1 MRRWR
6 EMDETTRLSKS
17 KQGYG
22 YKYTELAQINE
33 YLEQKGESYYQYIE
47 SVDGND
53 YIVTVKVKA
62 DGTESKPLRGCRIIY
77 SNTLQGKSN
86 EAQEMGSGI
95 TYARR
100 YSLLMAYGL
109 ATEDD
114 DAACMTKKKPT
125 GRTINNPT
133 AADVQQL
140 AKEVAGQTGTPI
152 DDATVGQIL
161 YLARNKNILPTDLCG
176 YYKVGQLNQLT
187 AEQGADCLKR
197 LNAIKAKQ

>member
-1 MRRWR
+1 
-6 EMDETTRLSKS
+6 MDETTRLSKS

-33 YLEQKGESYYQYIE
+33 YLEQKGESYYQYID

-114 DAACMTKKKPT
+114 DAACMTKKKQQ
-125 GRTINNPT
+125 GKMVIDNPT
-133 AADVQQL
+133 AADVQKL
-140 AKEVAGQTGTPI
+140 AKEVAAQKGTPI
-152 DDATVGQIL
+152 DEATVGQIL
-161 YLARNKNILPTDLCG
+161 YIARNKSILPTDLCG
-176 YYKVGQLNQLT
+176 YYKVSQLNQLT
-187 AEQGADCLKR
+187 AEQGVDCLKR
-197 LNAIKAKQ
+197 LNATKAKQ

>member
-1 MRRWR
+1 
-6 EMDETTRLSKS
+6 MDETTRLSKS

-114 DAACMTKKKPT
+114 DAACMTKKKQQ
-125 GRTINNPT
+125 GKMVIDNPT
-133 AADVQQL
+133 AADVQKL
-140 AKEVAGQTGTPI
+140 AKEVAAQKGTPI
-152 DDATVGQIL
+152 DEALVNQIL
-161 YLARNKNILPTDLCG
+161 HMAKAKNVDVSVICKRYRIDSVT
-176 YYKVGQLNQLT
+176 KLT
-187 AEQGADCLKR
+187 REQGETCLR
-197 LNAIKAKQ
+197 DLNNSSGKQ

>member
-1 MRRWR
+1 
-6 EMDETTRLSKS
+6 MDETTRLSKS

-47 SVDGND
+47 NVDGND

-77 SNTLQGKSN
+77 NNTLQGKSN

-114 DAACMTKKKPT
+114 DAACMTKKK
-125 GRTINNPT
+125 GRETVINNPT
-133 AADVQQL
+133 AADVQNL
-140 AKEVAGQTGTPI
+140 AKEVTKGTPI
-152 DDATVGQIL
+152 DDTLAGQIL
-161 YLARNKNILPTDLCG
+161 YLARTKEILPTDLCK
-176 YYKVGQLNQLT
+176 YYKVDSIKKLT
-187 AEQGADCLKR
+187 KEQGEDCIKR
-197 LNAIKAKQ
+197 LNATKAKQ

>member
-1 MRRWR
+1 
-6 EMDETTRLSKS
+6 MDETTRLSKS

-114 DAACMTKKKPT
+114 DAACMTKKKQQ
-125 GRTINNPT
+125 GRMVIDNPT
-133 AADVQQL
+133 AADVQKL
-140 AKEVAGQTGTPI
+140 AKEVAAQKGTPI

-161 YLARNKNILPTDLCG
+161 YIARNKNILPADLCG
-176 YYKVGQLNQLT
+176 YYKVSQLNQLT

-197 LNAIKAKQ
+197 LNATKAKQ